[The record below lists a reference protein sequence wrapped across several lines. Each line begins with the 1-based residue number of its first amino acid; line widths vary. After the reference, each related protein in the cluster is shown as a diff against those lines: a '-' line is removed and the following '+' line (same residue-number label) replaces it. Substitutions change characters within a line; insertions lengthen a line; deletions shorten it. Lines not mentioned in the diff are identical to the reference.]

1 MVLLMSLLI
10 RVLCESSDCMAGYS
24 TLKVTFFFF
33 IFVCLFGLQP
43 YEYFDGWNLIKS
55 NIITVD
61 WFCLFQNCKI
71 VDLPL

>member
-1 MVLLMSLLI
+1 MALLMSLLI

-24 TLKVTFFFF
+24 TLKVTYLTFFFS

-61 WFCLFQNCKI
+61 WFCLF
-71 VDLPL
+71 